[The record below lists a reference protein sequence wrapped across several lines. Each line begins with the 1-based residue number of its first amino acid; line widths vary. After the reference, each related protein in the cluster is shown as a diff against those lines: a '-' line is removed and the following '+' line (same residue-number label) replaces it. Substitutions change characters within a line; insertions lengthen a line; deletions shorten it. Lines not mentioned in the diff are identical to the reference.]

1 MSALEWRGWCR
12 YEDDICGL
20 ELQRHCSC
28 WRLQCCQRSL
38 RQEAAFLRP
47 PRWLQHCQRDSARW
61 PHYVRRPDTEL
72 VFTSFQF
79 LCVSECPD
87 DGFLTKWPL
96 LKCLIKICWYALT
109 LDSETGH
116 CRGCQSRFCFIFYFR
131 LPSLTLSL
139 TRYRPGAVRWYARR
153 RWQFDGGI
161 SIHLQSGHQYLH
173 VHCGRSMSVCWR
185 VRSPHISGDRQ
196 WLSCRQP
203 ACL

>member
-1 MSALEWRGWCR
+1 MSWIYMSAVEWRGRCR

-20 ELQRHCSC
+20 ELQWHCSC

-116 CRGCQSRFCFIFYFR
+116 CRGCQSRFCFIFIFGCLRWHCHWQGIGLGQWDDMPAVDGSSMVAYRFAASQAISTYTYIVAD
-131 LPSLTLSL
+131 LCPSIDGS
-139 TRYRPGAVRWYARR
+139 AVRT
-153 RWQFDGGI
+153 
-161 SIHLQSGHQYLH
+161 SLVTSSG
-173 VHCGRSMSVCWR
+173 
-185 VRSPHISGDRQ
+185 
-196 WLSCRQP
+196 
-203 ACL
+203 